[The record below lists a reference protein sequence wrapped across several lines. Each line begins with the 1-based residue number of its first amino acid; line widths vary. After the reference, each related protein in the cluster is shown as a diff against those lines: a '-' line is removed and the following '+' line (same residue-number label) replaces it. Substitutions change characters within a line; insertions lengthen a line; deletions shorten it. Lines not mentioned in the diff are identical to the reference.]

1 MDKRAGYG
9 GKTGTP
15 GAFASRDLFG
25 ESPVRLPR
33 NAISLPA
40 EPPELK
46 AARALSAQ
54 IRHKRSRRDKQQVAH
69 LICLNLISML
79 KQGSARRP

>member
-1 MDKRAGYG
+1 MGERAS
-9 GKTGTP
+9 TVETT
-15 GAFASRDLFG
+15 AERSRDLFG

-33 NAISLPA
+33 DPITLPK

-46 AARALSAQ
+46 AARALAAQ
-54 IRHKRSRRDKQQVAH
+54 IRHKRTRRDKQQVAH

-79 KQGSARRP
+79 RQGGARR

>member
-1 MDKRAGYG
+1 MEGRASIVGIDAG
-9 GKTGTP
+9 NTAEP
-15 GAFASRDLFG
+15 SPDLFG
-25 ESPVRLPR
+25 DSPVRLARHPMTR
-33 NAISLPA
+33 HR

-54 IRHKRSRRDKQQVAH
+54 LRHKRNRREKRQVAH

-79 KQGSARRP
+79 RHGARR

>member
-1 MDKRAGYG
+1 MEERAS
-9 GKTGTP
+9 TADTSP
-15 GAFASRDLFG
+15 DLFG
-25 ESPVRLPR
+25 VSPIRLPR
-33 NAISLPA
+33 NPIALPK

-54 IRHKRSRRDKQQVAH
+54 LRHKRTRRDKQQVAH

-79 KQGSARRP
+79 KQGGARR